1 MQSSTEVWGTSMD
14 KSKSTNLSKMEF
26 KKVGP
31 VGAEVSNIDLREL
44 SEEQVHEIK
53 SAFLEFSV
61 LVFRGQ
67 ELNPDNL
74 KKISLI
80 WGKPQVHPVFKGMED
95 FPEII
100 EIKNLGEKYHTNAH
114 WHSDVTFE
122 HEPPDATLLYSLEVP
137 DVGGDTLFS
146 NQYQAYEELGKELK
160 DSLESARAIHSN
172 LSVVLLTGGS
182 ADDAKTVEHPI
193 FRTHPETGKKALYVT
208 EAFVQ
213 SIKGLDQDESRKT
226 LSELY
231 SHASQERFI
240 YRHKWSNGDLV
251 VWDNRSVQ
259 HFAEHGYGDKIRNM
273 RRITTSGSK
282 PF

>member
-1 MQSSTEVWGTSMD
+1 MD

-44 SEEQVHEIK
+44 SKEQVHEIK

-80 WGKPQVHPVFKGMED
+80 WGKPQVHPVFKGMQD

-193 FRTHPETGKKALYVT
+193 FRTHPETGKRALYVT

>member
-1 MQSSTEVWGTSMD
+1 ME
-14 KSKSTNLSKMEF
+14 KS
-26 KKVGP
+26 
-31 VGAEVSNIDLREL
+31 
-44 SEEQVHEIK
+44 
-53 SAFLEFSV
+53 
-61 LVFRGQ
+61 
-67 ELNPDNL
+67 L
-74 KKISLI
+74 KI
-80 WGKPQVHPVFKGMED
+80 
-95 FPEII
+95 
-100 EIKNLGEKYHTNAH
+100 H
-114 WHSDVTFE
+114 WRA
-122 HEPPDATLLYSLEVP
+122 P
-137 DVGGDTLFS
+137 
-146 NQYQAYEELGKELK
+146 
-160 DSLESARAIHSN
+160 RAIHSN
-172 LSVVLLTGGS
+172 LSVILLTGGS

-193 FRTHPETGKKALYVT
+193 FRTHPETGKRALYVT

>member
-1 MQSSTEVWGTSMD
+1 MD

-122 HEPPDATLLYSLEVP
+122 YEPPDATLLYSLEVP

-172 LSVVLLTGGS
+172 LSVILLTGGS

>member
-1 MQSSTEVWGTSMD
+1 MD

-122 HEPPDATLLYSLEVP
+122 HEPPDTTLLYSLEVP

-160 DSLESARAIHSN
+160 DSLESAKAIHSN
-172 LSVVLLTGGS
+172 LSVILLTGGS

-193 FRTHPETGKKALYVT
+193 FRTHPETGKRALYVT

-213 SIKGLDQDESRKT
+213 SIKGLDQDDSRKT
-226 LSELY
+226 LSDLY

>member
-1 MQSSTEVWGTSMD
+1 MSMG

-31 VGAEVSNIDLREL
+31 VGAEVNNIDLREL

-100 EIKNLGEKYHTNAH
+100 EIINLGEKYHTNAH

-122 HEPPDATLLYSLEVP
+122 DKPPDATLLYSLEVP

-146 NQYQAYEELGKELK
+146 NQYQAYEELRKELK
-160 DSLESARAIHSN
+160 DSLENVRAIHSN
-172 LSVVLLTGGS
+172 LSVILLTGGS
-182 ADDAKTVEHPI
+182 TDDAKTVEHPI
-193 FRTHPETGKKALYVT
+193 FRTHPETGKRALYVT

>member
-1 MQSSTEVWGTSMD
+1 MD

-146 NQYQAYEELGKELK
+146 NQYQAYEELAKELK

-193 FRTHPETGKKALYVT
+193 FRTHPETGKRALYVT